1 MRNYNRITPEGTKDL
16 LLEEC
21 LVRRET
27 EEKIR
32 SVFQSQG
39 YDELVTPGLEFFDVF
54 QSEAVQYPQEQLY
67 KLTDSK
73 GRLIV
78 LRPEST
84 APIARVVATRLRE
97 AMLPQRLCYM
107 QTAYRFEPALK
118 GRSDEFMQA
127 GAELIGSDSYMAD
140 LEMASMAIDVLKRC
154 NETSYYLE
162 LGDAGIFK
170 ELMRELNAA
179 PATKEEIR
187 YLIETK
193 NYSALNDLLDT
204 LGDNQL
210 IHALKKLPSLFGGEE
225 VFDKMEQLYCTPQIQ
240 EMLQY
245 LRKLYREIAALI
257 GTERLSVDLGIVNKA
272 DYYTGMILKG
282 YLEGYGDEVLSG
294 GRYNK
299 LLASF
304 GYDIP
309 AVGFAVNVDAVA
321 KVAMKKNPR
330 TKKAADAA
338 IYAAPGYE
346 AAAIALAE
354 TKREAGLTVEFALVS
369 SAEAALDYAKNRKIS
384 TLYQVEKEVT
394 EVTVL

>member
-225 VFDKMEQLYCTPQIQ
+225 VFDKMEQLYCTLQIQ

-245 LRKLYREIAALI
+245 LRKLYR
-257 GTERLSVDLGIVNKA
+257 
-272 DYYTGMILKG
+272 
-282 YLEGYGDEVLSG
+282 EGYGDEVLSG

-304 GYDIP
+304 GYDVP

>member
-1 MRNYNRITPEGTKDL
+1 MRNYNLITPEGTKDL

-32 SVFQSQG
+32 SVFQSRG

-54 QSEAVQYPQEQLY
+54 QSEAVRYPQEQLY

-73 GRLIV
+73 GRLLV

-84 APIARVVATRLRE
+84 TPIARVVATRLRE
-97 AMLPQRLCYM
+97 AMLPLRLCYM
-107 QTAYRFEPALK
+107 QSAYRFEPALK
-118 GRSDEFMQA
+118 GRSDAFMQA
-127 GAELIGSDSYMAD
+127 GVELIGSNSYMAD
-140 LEMASMAIDVLKRC
+140 LEMASMAIVVLKEC
-154 NETSYYLE
+154 NETNFSLE

-170 ELMRELNAA
+170 ELMRELHAA
-179 PATKEEIR
+179 PNTKEEIR

-204 LGDNQL
+204 LGDNHI

-225 VFDKMEQLYCTPQIQ
+225 VFDKMAQLYTTPHIQ
-240 EMLQY
+240 DMLEY
-245 LRKLYREIAALI
+245 LRKLYKEIAALI
-257 GTERLSVDLGIVNKA
+257 GKERLSVDLGIVNKA
-272 DYYTGMILKG
+272 DYYTGVIIKG

-299 LLASF
+299 LLESF
-304 GYDIP
+304 GYDVP

-330 TKKAADAA
+330 TKKPADAV

-346 AAAIALAE
+346 QAAIKLAE
-354 TKREAGLTVEFALVS
+354 TKRQAGSVVEFALEETS
-369 SAEAALDYAKNRKIS
+369 EAALQYAKTRQIPK
-384 TLYQVEKEVT
+384 LYRVEEEVT

>member
-1 MRNYNRITPEGTKDL
+1 MRNYNLITPEGTKDL

-32 SVFQSQG
+32 SVFQSRG

-54 QSEAVQYPQEQLY
+54 QSEAVRYPQEQLY

-73 GRLIV
+73 GRLLV

-84 APIARVVATRLRE
+84 TPIARVVATRLRE
-97 AMLPQRLCYM
+97 AMLPLRLCYM
-107 QTAYRFEPALK
+107 QSAYRFEPALK
-118 GRSDEFMQA
+118 GRSDAFMQA
-127 GAELIGSDSYMAD
+127 GVELIGSNSYMAD
-140 LEMASMAIDVLKRC
+140 LEMASMAIVVLKEC
-154 NETSYYLE
+154 NETNFSLE

-170 ELMRELNAA
+170 ELMRELHAA
-179 PATKEEIR
+179 PNTKEEIR

-204 LGDNQL
+204 LGDNHI

-225 VFDKMEQLYCTPQIQ
+225 VFDKMAQLYTTPHIQ
-240 EMLQY
+240 DMLEY
-245 LRKLYREIAALI
+245 LRKLYKEIAALI
-257 GTERLSVDLGIVNKA
+257 GKERLSVDLGIVNKA
-272 DYYTGMILKG
+272 DYYTGVIIKG

-299 LLASF
+299 LLESF
-304 GYDIP
+304 GYDVP

-330 TKKAADAA
+330 TKKPADAV

-346 AAAIALAE
+346 QAAIKLAE
-354 TKREAGLTVEFALVS
+354 TKRQAGSVVEFALEETS
-369 SAEAALDYAKNRKIS
+369 EAALQYAKTRQIPK
-384 TLYQVEKEVT
+384 LYRVKEEVT

>member
-140 LEMASMAIDVLKRC
+140 LEMASMAETLQRNQLLSGIGRC
-154 NETSYYLE
+154 WHFQ
-162 LGDAGIFK
+162 GIDAGI
-170 ELMRELNAA
+170 ERC
-179 PATKEEIR
+179 T
-187 YLIETK
+187 
-193 NYSALNDLLDT
+193 
-204 LGDNQL
+204 GNQRRNSVSDRN
-210 IHALKKLPSLFGGEE
+210 KKLFCIE
-225 VFDKMEQLYCTPQIQ
+225 
-240 EMLQY
+240 
-245 LRKLYREIAALI
+245 
-257 GTERLSVDLGIVNKA
+257 
-272 DYYTGMILKG
+272 
-282 YLEGYGDEVLSG
+282 
-294 GRYNK
+294 
-299 LLASF
+299 
-304 GYDIP
+304 
-309 AVGFAVNVDAVA
+309 
-321 KVAMKKNPR
+321 
-330 TKKAADAA
+330 
-338 IYAAPGYE
+338 
-346 AAAIALAE
+346 
-354 TKREAGLTVEFALVS
+354 
-369 SAEAALDYAKNRKIS
+369 
-384 TLYQVEKEVT
+384 
-394 EVTVL
+394 

>member
-1 MRNYNRITPEGTKDL
+1 M
-16 LLEEC
+16 
-21 LVRRET
+21 
-27 EEKIR
+27 
-32 SVFQSQG
+32 
-39 YDELVTPGLEFFDVF
+39 
-54 QSEAVQYPQEQLY
+54 
-67 KLTDSK
+67 
-73 GRLIV
+73 
-78 LRPEST
+78 
-84 APIARVVATRLRE
+84 
-97 AMLPQRLCYM
+97 
-107 QTAYRFEPALK
+107 K

-304 GYDIP
+304 GYDVP

>member
-1 MRNYNRITPEGTKDL
+1 MRNYNLITPEGTKDL

-32 SVFQSQG
+32 SVFQSRG

-54 QSEAVQYPQEQLY
+54 QSEAVRYPQEQLY

-73 GRLIV
+73 GRLLV

-84 APIARVVATRLRE
+84 TPIARVVATRLRE
-97 AMLPQRLCYM
+97 AMLPLRLCYM
-107 QTAYRFEPALK
+107 QSAYRFEPALK
-118 GRSDEFMQA
+118 GRSDAFMQA
-127 GAELIGSDSYMAD
+127 GVELIGSNSYMAD
-140 LEMASMAIDVLKRC
+140 LEMASMAIVVLKEC
-154 NETSYYLE
+154 NETNFSLE

-170 ELMRELNAA
+170 ELMRELHAA
-179 PATKEEIR
+179 PNTKEEIR

-204 LGDNQL
+204 LGDNHI

-225 VFDKMEQLYCTPQIQ
+225 VFDKMAQLYTTPHIQ
-240 EMLQY
+240 DMLEY
-245 LRKLYREIAALI
+245 LRKLYKEIAALI
-257 GTERLSVDLGIVNKA
+257 GKERLSVDLGIVNKA
-272 DYYTGMILKG
+272 DYYTGVIIKG

-299 LLASF
+299 LLESF
-304 GYDIP
+304 GYDAP

-330 TKKAADAA
+330 TKKPADAV

-346 AAAIALAE
+346 QAAIKLAE
-354 TKREAGLTVEFALVS
+354 TKRQAGSVVEFALEETS
-369 SAEAALDYAKNRKIS
+369 EAALQYAKTRQIPK
-384 TLYQVEKEVT
+384 LYRVEEEVT

>member
-1 MRNYNRITPEGTKDL
+1 MRNYNLITPEGTKDL

-32 SVFQSQG
+32 SVFQSRG

-54 QSEAVQYPQEQLY
+54 QSEAVRYPQEQLY

-73 GRLIV
+73 GRLLV

-84 APIARVVATRLRE
+84 TPIARVVATRLRE
-97 AMLPQRLCYM
+97 AMLPLRLCYM
-107 QTAYRFEPALK
+107 QSAYRFEPALK
-118 GRSDEFMQA
+118 GRSDAFMQA
-127 GAELIGSDSYMAD
+127 GVELIGSNSYMAD
-140 LEMASMAIDVLKRC
+140 LEMASMAIVVLKEC
-154 NETSYYLE
+154 NETNFSLE

-170 ELMRELNAA
+170 ELMRELHAA
-179 PATKEEIR
+179 PNTKEEIR

-204 LGDNQL
+204 LGDNHI

-225 VFDKMEQLYCTPQIQ
+225 VFDKMAQLYTTPHIQ
-240 EMLQY
+240 DMLEY
-245 LRKLYREIAALI
+245 LRKLYKEIAALI
-257 GTERLSVDLGIVNKA
+257 GKERLSVDLGIVNKA
-272 DYYTGMILKG
+272 DYYTGVIIKG

-299 LLASF
+299 LLESF
-304 GYDIP
+304 GYDVP

-330 TKKAADAA
+330 TKKPSDAV
-338 IYAAPGYE
+338 IYAARGYE
-346 AAAIALAE
+346 QAAIKLAE
-354 TKREAGLTVEFALVS
+354 TKRQAGSVVEFALEETS
-369 SAEAALDYAKNRKIS
+369 EAALQYAKTRQIPK
-384 TLYQVEKEVT
+384 LYRVEEEVT

>member
-1 MRNYNRITPEGTKDL
+1 
-16 LLEEC
+16 
-21 LVRRET
+21 
-27 EEKIR
+27 
-32 SVFQSQG
+32 
-39 YDELVTPGLEFFDVF
+39 
-54 QSEAVQYPQEQLY
+54 
-67 KLTDSK
+67 
-73 GRLIV
+73 
-78 LRPEST
+78 
-84 APIARVVATRLRE
+84 
-97 AMLPQRLCYM
+97 
-107 QTAYRFEPALK
+107 
-118 GRSDEFMQA
+118 
-127 GAELIGSDSYMAD
+127 
-140 LEMASMAIDVLKRC
+140 
-154 NETSYYLE
+154 
-162 LGDAGIFK
+162 
-170 ELMRELNAA
+170 
-179 PATKEEIR
+179 
-187 YLIETK
+187 
-193 NYSALNDLLDT
+193 
-204 LGDNQL
+204 
-210 IHALKKLPSLFGGEE
+210 
-225 VFDKMEQLYCTPQIQ
+225 
-240 EMLQY
+240 MLQY

-304 GYDIP
+304 GYDVP